1 MDIIINGVPFRG
13 AKIEEKERTAL
24 VDTQNSF
31 TSTDG
36 EQVQP
41 IIAWKRNFSIDFGM
55 RTASEIDAVTEAI
68 ISTSPAELS
77 FRPNG
82 EGRTR
87 VRVNILSVPAKTRLV
102 RRTMTYYTLKIE
114 AREV

>member
-1 MDIIINGVPFRG
+1 MDIIINGVSVRG

-31 TSTDG
+31 TSAEG

-55 RTASEIDAVTEAI
+55 RTATEIDAITEAVI
-68 ISTSPAELS
+68 KTVPAELS
-77 FRPNG
+77 FKPNG
-82 EGRTR
+82 EGRTK
-87 VRVNILSVPAKTRLV
+87 VRVNILAVPAKTRLV